1 MKRNE
6 KYYKAHQ
13 IFTYGLEMVRLPL
26 DTAKKLNDEFNLNM
40 RDYHYASDG
49 CWYELIKE
57 YPAVLFD
64 TYGYVIVTSEHH
76 LSRIA
81 KITKYINIPKGIHKL
96 PEYVKYAKYPLTI
109 ENYEKNIKDAEIKR
123 DQEKLPSQKTLSL
136 REIMLKKLN
145 GASPLLKA

>member
-13 IFTYGLEMVRLPL
+13 IFTYGLEMIRLPL
-26 DTAKKLNDEFNLNM
+26 DTAKKLNGEFNLNM
-40 RDYHYASDG
+40 QDYHYSSDG
-49 CWYELIKE
+49 TWYELINA

-64 TYGYVIVTSEHH
+64 TYGYIIVTSENH
-76 LSRIA
+76 LSHIA

-96 PEYVKYAKYPLTI
+96 SEYVKYSKIPSTI

-123 DQEKLPSQKTLSL
+123 DQLKLPSLKTLSL
-136 REIMLKKLN
+136 REIMLKSLN
-145 GASPLLKA
+145 GASHILKI